1 MENQSGTDPKI
12 IAIISYLTFIGWI
25 VALVLNSSKKA
36 EFASFHIRQSLGII
50 LLFVAG
56 NIVGRLPLIGWA
68 AIAVYI
74 FAFVL
79 WILGLLAAI
88 NNEEKPVPV
97 LGEQFQQWFRS
108 I

>member
-1 MENQSGTDPKI
+1 MENQTGTDPKI

-25 VALVLNSSKKA
+25 VALILNSSKKA

-50 LLFVAG
+50 LLGVAG
-56 NIVGRLPLIGWA
+56 GIVAKLPLIGWTS
-68 AIAVYI
+68 IIIYI
-74 FAFVL
+74 FVFVL
-79 WILGLLAAI
+79 WLLGILAAV
-88 NNEEKPVPV
+88 NNEEKPVPF